1 MTGRRLLDASFYATM
16 WALALAA
23 IVVLVAPTLVVLIA
37 AFNDTPTIR
46 FPPPAYSLR
55 PFLALADSEDL
66 IDATSNSVLV
76 AAAATA
82 IAIALAVPAALYIAR
97 GRSLVARFLDN
108 VFMSPLILPAI
119 ALGLAIVMLLSWLRV
134 PLSIYTLIAGHVIVC
149 VPLVLRT
156 TVAALARL
164 DPALVECSQSLGA
177 SGWFT
182 FRHVILPAI
191 RPGVLAGAFIAFLSS
206 FDNVPVS
213 LFLSDARTVVLPI
226 RMWQLMEGSLDVRVA
241 AVSGALV
248 LLTLVLVLV
257 MDRFVGL
264 TRQLR

>member
-1 MTGRRLLDASFYATM
+1 MSARRLFDASFHLVM
-16 WALALAA
+16 GALAA
-23 IVVLVAPTLVVLIA
+23 AAVVVLVAPTLVVLIA

-55 PFLALADSEDL
+55 PFLALAESHDL
-66 IDATSNSVLV
+66 IEATWNSTIV

-82 IAIALAVPAALYIAR
+82 VSIALAVPAALYIAR

-119 ALGLAIVMLLSWLRV
+119 ALGLAIVMLLSWLN
-134 PLSIYTLIAGHVIVC
+134 VC

-156 TVAALARL
+156 SVAALARL
-164 DPALVECSQSLGA
+164 DPALIECSQSLGA

-213 LFLSDARTVVLPI
+213 LFLADARTVVLPI

-248 LLTLVLVLV
+248 LLTLVLVLL
-257 MDRFVGL
+257 MDRLVGL

>member
-1 MTGRRLLDASFYATM
+1 MTGRRAFDASFHGLM
-16 WALALAA
+16 WTLAIAA
-23 IVVLVAPTLVVLIA
+23 IIVLVAPTVVVLIT

-55 PFLALADSEDL
+55 AFRALADSEDL
-66 IDATSNSVLV
+66 LEATWNSTLVAFVATSISIV
-76 AAAATA
+76 
-82 IAIALAVPAALYIAR
+82 LAVPAALYIAR
-97 GRSLVARFLDN
+97 GHSFVARFLDN

-119 ALGLAIVMLLSWLRV
+119 ALGLAIVMLISWLKV
-134 PLSIYTLIAGHVIVC
+134 PLSVYTLIAGHVIVC

-164 DPALVECSQSLGA
+164 DSALVECSQSLGA

-182 FRHVILPAI
+182 FRQVILPAI

-226 RMWQLMEGSLDVRVA
+226 RMWQLMEGSLDARVA

-248 LLTLVLVLV
+248 ILTFTLVIV
-257 MDRFVGL
+257 MDRLVGL
-264 TRQLR
+264 NRHLR

>member
-1 MTGRRLLDASFYATM
+1 MTTRRLFDASFYAAM
-16 WALALAA
+16 WTLAA
-23 IVVLVAPTLVVLIA
+23 AAILILVAPTLVVLIA

-55 PFLALADSEDL
+55 PFLALADADDL
-66 IDATSNSVLV
+66 IDATYNSVIV
-76 AAAATA
+76 ASAATA
-82 IAIALAVPAALYIAR
+82 IAIALALPAALYIAR
-97 GRSLVARFLDN
+97 SRSLVARFLDN

-119 ALGLAIVMLLSWLRV
+119 ALGLAIVMLISWLKV

-156 TVAALARL
+156 SVAALARL
-164 DPALVECSQSLGA
+164 DPALIECSQSLGA

-182 FRHVILPAI
+182 FRQVILPAI

-248 LLTLVLVLV
+248 ILTFALVLL
-257 MDRFVGL
+257 MDRLAGL
-264 TRQLR
+264 SRQLR